1 MAGHDWLDIL
11 TALTGILLGL
21 GGIGALV
28 TALIYLFKA
37 RGEGRKIHANTD
49 HTEAETISLW
59 QDIADR
65 SANKA
70 LKLDTRVSVLEAL
83 VAKQAKELTRLRDWA
98 ERLVKQ
104 VIELGAEP
112 VKIGPE

>member
-1 MAGHDWLDIL
+1 
-11 TALTGILLGL
+11 
-21 GGIGALV
+21 V
-28 TALIYLFKA
+28 FKI

-49 HTEAETISLW
+49 KTEAETISLW

-70 LKLDTRVSVLEAL
+70 LKLDTRVAVLEAL
-83 VAKQAKELTRLRDWA
+83 VAEQAKELARFRDWA

-104 VIELGAEP
+104 VIELGGEP
-112 VKIGPE
+112 VKIRPE

>member
-1 MAGHDWLDIL
+1 MAGHDWLDVL
-11 TALTGILLGL
+11 TALAGNLLGL

-37 RGEGRKIHANTD
+37 RGEGRKIHADTD
-49 HTEAETISLW
+49 KTEAETISLY
-59 QDIADR
+59 QNIADR
-65 SANKA
+65 SADRA
-70 LKLDTRVSVLEAL
+70 LKLDIRVSVLEAL
-83 VAKQAKELTRLRDWA
+83 VAKQAKELQRVRDWA